1 MSAPGKACLALH
13 AELFL
18 NGVILS
24 PRDIGNK
31 EKATW
36 GCLSPSPSQANSTHI
51 CRDSSSLMQA
61 VKNKRPN
68 LSLSQ
73 VVPQASAVTT
83 VRVTGAGSAC

>member
-1 MSAPGKACLALH
+1 MSAHGKACLALH

-24 PRDIGNK
+24 PEGHRQQGK
-31 EKATW
+31 
-36 GCLSPSPSQANSTHI
+36 GHLGLSVPIPSQQYSHI

-61 VKNKRPN
+61 VKNKRPK